1 MLESIQTNDLQP
13 LLDRHHQLVMRS
25 VIRPKFNLPEDLE
38 LEFSWRPLDSPTAAE
53 WADVNLKK
61 AQAAAALAQIGA
73 IDGQDVREQL
83 RRDKDSDYFGL
94 VDDEPIDDLLT
105 PDDDTPQPPTVA

>member
-1 MLESIQTNDLQP
+1 M
-13 LLDRHHQLVMRS
+13 
-25 VIRPKFNLPEDLE
+25 
-38 LEFSWRPLDSPTAAE
+38 
-53 WADVNLKK
+53 
-61 AQAAAALAQIGA
+61 AQIGA

-105 PDDDTPQPPTVA
+105 PDDDTPQPPPLA